1 MISVLLLTRA
11 TPVRF
16 VPADCRNPSTKR
28 EIRAAV
34 AEPRKGKVDVSFH
47 EVVGT
52 GKVVDRDSVWFQHA
66 DDLRHYRLIVENMF
80 EDLVAKTEVERAIL
94 ERQSIVGGIS
104 QPQPIGDFGGGLSPI
119 SQYLSKSRSQY
130 SRHVNAE
137 GIVTLRQ
144 QGAHGRT
151 DAATEVENC
160 CTGRKAAV
168 LVAR

>member
-1 MISVLLLTRA
+1 MISVLLLTRE

-28 EIRAAV
+28 EIRAAI

-47 EVVGT
+47 EVIGT
-52 GKVVDRDSVWFQHA
+52 GKVVDRDSVWFQYA
-66 DDLRHYRLIVENMF
+66 DDLRHYRPIVENMF
-80 EDLVAKTEVERAIL
+80 EDLVAKTEVECTIL

-104 QPQPIGDFGGGLSPI
+104 QLQPLGDFGRRFIADKPVLVEITAPI
-119 SQYLSKSRSQY
+119 FE
-130 SRHVNAE
+130 HVNAE
-137 GIVTLRQ
+137 GIVTLRK

-160 CTGRKAAV
+160 CTGRKAQS
-168 LVAR
+168 

>member
-1 MISVLLLTRA
+1 
-11 TPVRF
+11 
-16 VPADCRNPSTKR
+16 
-28 EIRAAV
+28 
-34 AEPRKGKVDVSFH
+34 VSFH

-52 GKVVDRDSVWFQHA
+52 GKVVDRDSVWFQYA

-104 QPQPIGDFGGGLSPI
+104 QHQPIGDFGGRFIADKPVLVEITVSI
-119 SQYLSKSRSQY
+119 FE
-130 SRHVNAE
+130 HVNAE

-160 CTGRKAAV
+160 CTGRKAQS
-168 LVAR
+168 